1 MKKIIVFGATGNLGA
16 NICLHLKDK
25 YEIIPVGHR
34 KNDNGFFADYNMH
47 YYSVDISK
55 KQDFNQLPHK
65 DVYAVLNF
73 AGMLPASMKGYDPEL
88 YISSIICGTLNILE
102 YIRKINVDRI
112 IFPQSLFDIS
122 YLFGTKTPI
131 PANSIRKAPY
141 EGDHAMYVIAK
152 NAAVDMIEHYHSLY
166 GLKRFIFRLSRIY
179 SYDPN
184 PYTYTDGEKVL
195 ISDRYLIYR
204 AMEGK
209 DLEIW
214 GDPKRLLETVHVYD
228 FLQIIERSLE
238 VDHEGGIYNVASG
251 GRTIE
256 ERVKGIME
264 IFNPNPNAK
273 IIYAPEKTN
282 STQFV
287 LDYLKTV
294 NELGYKPSYT
304 WKDYLEY
311 FKEEMKVQR
320 FKKLWGEEKDY
331 YKNNI

>member
-1 MKKIIVFGATGNLGA
+1 
-16 NICLHLKDK
+16 
-25 YEIIPVGHR
+25 
-34 KNDNGFFADYNMH
+34 
-47 YYSVDISK
+47 
-55 KQDFNQLPHK
+55 
-65 DVYAVLNF
+65 
-73 AGMLPASMKGYDPEL
+73 
-88 YISSIICGTLNILE
+88 
-102 YIRKINVDRI
+102 
-112 IFPQSLFDIS
+112 
-122 YLFGTKTPI
+122 
-131 PANSIRKAPY
+131 
-141 EGDHAMYVIAK
+141 
-152 NAAVDMIEHYHSLY
+152 
-166 GLKRFIFRLSRIY
+166 
-179 SYDPN
+179 
-184 PYTYTDGEKVL
+184 
-195 ISDRYLIYR
+195 
-204 AMEGK
+204 MEGK

-214 GDPKRLLETVHVYD
+214 GDPKRLLETVHVCD

-251 GRTIE
+251 GSTIE